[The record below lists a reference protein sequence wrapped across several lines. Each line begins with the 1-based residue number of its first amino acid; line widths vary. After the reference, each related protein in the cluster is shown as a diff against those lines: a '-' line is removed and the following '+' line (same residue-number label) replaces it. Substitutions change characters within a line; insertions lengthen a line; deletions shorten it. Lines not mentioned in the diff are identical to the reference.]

1 MTTEQGEFQRGWGTV
16 LASVVGLAFGVATLA
31 ISYSIGVFIAPL
43 NEEFGWTRQQVLLAS
58 PIVSI
63 AVMGLTPVVGW
74 ITDRF
79 GVRRM
84 IILSQLGFGL
94 GFFLIGAFTYNLW
107 VFLGAYFLLAL
118 LGAGTIAV
126 TFAKLITHEFVKHRG
141 LALGLAMTGSGF
153 CGFIVPPYA
162 AYIVETFGWRA
173 GYFALG
179 LLPLVFALPL
189 AIKFVHDPPRAGASE
204 QANQDATVAVTIDT
218 TGEMTAGQ
226 ALKSYRFWAMAVIF
240 MLGSCAITALIT
252 NFVPILADEGYPP
265 TQAAA
270 MAGSFG
276 LAVIA
281 GRIIVGILIDRIWAP
296 GVGFAFFAP
305 AALAV
310 VLLGTGELGTV
321 TTIGTIIVAGF
332 AAGAEVDLM
341 GYLVSRYFGLS
352 HFGKIYAGLYVFFA
366 LGPGITTPL
375 FGGARDT
382 YGSYE
387 LPLYA
392 AAAAL
397 GAAALLLISLGAY
410 PRHGTAAAQ
419 ENPT

>member
-1 MTTEQGEFQRGWGTV
+1 MSAERGEFQRGWGTV

-43 NEEFGWTRQQVLLAS
+43 NEEFGWTRQQVLIAS
-58 PIVSI
+58 PIVSV
-63 AVMGLTPVVGW
+63 AVMALTPVVGW
-74 ITDRF
+74 ITDRY
-79 GVRRM
+79 GVRRL

-94 GFFLIGAFTYNLW
+94 GFFVIGAFTYSLW
-107 VFLGAYFLLAL
+107 VFYIAYFFLAL

-162 AYIVETFGWRA
+162 AYVVEAFGWRA
-173 GYFALG
+173 GFYALG
-179 LLPLVFALPL
+179 LLPLLLALPL
-189 AIKFVHDPPRAGASE
+189 AIKFVNDPPRARPA
-204 QANQDATVAVTIDT
+204 ATVAAAASVASQAGGDI
-218 TGEMTAGQ
+218 TALQ
-226 ALKSYRFWAMAVIF
+226 ALQGYRFWAMAMTF
-240 MLGSCAITALIT
+240 MLGSCTMTALIT
-252 NFVPILADEGYPP
+252 NFVPILADAGYPA
-265 TQAAA
+265 TQAAT

-281 GRIIVGILIDRIWAP
+281 GRVIVGVLIDRIWAP
-296 GVGFAFFAP
+296 AVGFAFFVP
-305 AALAV
+305 AALAIV
-310 VLLGTGELGTV
+310 VLGAGGLGTTATV
-321 TTIGTIIVAGF
+321 ATIVVAGF

-341 GYLVSRYFGLS
+341 GYLVARYFGLS

-366 LGPGITTPL
+366 LGPGITTPF
-375 FGGARDT
+375 FGGARDA

-397 GAAALLLISLGAY
+397 GVASLLLISLGAY
-410 PRHGTAAAQ
+410 PAHTRDPLQEATA
-419 ENPT
+419 

>member
-1 MTTEQGEFQRGWGTV
+1 
-16 LASVVGLAFGVATLA
+16 
-31 ISYSIGVFIAPL
+31 
-43 NEEFGWTRQQVLLAS
+43 
-58 PIVSI
+58 
-63 AVMGLTPVVGW
+63 
-74 ITDRF
+74 
-79 GVRRM
+79 M
-84 IILSQLGFGL
+84 I
-94 GFFLIGAFTYNLW
+94 
-107 VFLGAYFLLAL
+107 
-118 LGAGTIAV
+118 
-126 TFAKLITHEFVKHRG
+126 
-141 LALGLAMTGSGF
+141 
-153 CGFIVPPYA
+153 
-162 AYIVETFGWRA
+162 
-173 GYFALG
+173 
-179 LLPLVFALPL
+179 
-189 AIKFVHDPPRAGASE
+189 
-204 QANQDATVAVTIDT
+204 
-218 TGEMTAGQ
+218 
-226 ALKSYRFWAMAVIF
+226 AMALIF

-321 TTIGTIIVAGF
+321 ATIGTIIVAGF

-397 GAAALLLISLGAY
+397 GAAALLLVSLGAY
-410 PRHGTAAAQ
+410 PRHSTDDAQ
-419 ENPT
+419 ENPA